1 MIAASAR
8 RESTNYNSSVTI
20 ATPSR
25 ASLVGIRERLQA
37 NQRDIERFN
46 QMRRRRRWERQ
57 TSFRKDLCRR
67 ISKGLIIPTGLV
79 VGTSVIIT
87 SCSCISPIGRG
98 TIFWESPHRNH
109 YRIIGSLLLLC
120 GALIMW
126 LNYMLYKLI
135 RTGDQR
141 RQRELDIINHEC
153 HLCRGLKS
161 RERRTKTDNFSM
173 ESDLL
178 LVNNRSRD
186 LESGSYD
193 NSTYHTPQT
202 PFLSRSGQ
210 WIGPK
215 TTQVGLPMNDQ
226 DTIFRDR
233 GIEEDF
239 KKYIN
244 GINR

>member
-8 RESTNYNSSVTI
+8 RESSNYSSSV

-25 ASLVGIRERLQA
+25 ANLVGIRERLQA
-37 NQRDIERFN
+37 NQREIERFN
-46 QMRRRRRWERQ
+46 QMRRQRRWERQ
-57 TSFRKDLCRR
+57 RSFRKDLFRR

-79 VGTSVIIT
+79 VGTGVIIT

-98 TIFWESPHRNH
+98 TIFWESPHRNR

-126 LNYMLYKLI
+126 LNYMLYKRI
-135 RTGDQR
+135 RSGDRR

-161 RERRTKTDNFSM
+161 RRRRTKMDTLSM

-178 LVNNRSRD
+178 LVNSRSKD

-193 NSTYHTPQT
+193 NSSYLTPQSA
-202 PFLSRSGQ
+202 FLSRSGQ
-210 WIGPK
+210 WICPK
-215 TTQVGLPMNDQ
+215 ITQVGLPVNNRD
-226 DTIFRDR
+226 IFFREKE
-233 GIEEDF
+233 IEDDS
-239 KKYIN
+239 KHLN
-244 GINR
+244 GITR